1 MAAPDP
7 FNSAGGYT
15 VGIPPLPII
24 AANGDITA
32 GNISADN
39 LELTSSIRAGGDI
52 YGNTFYGNFAGAIS
66 GGLTVPGLS
75 TQVLFNTNGNADASP
90 NFTFN
95 AATNILTVING
106 SITSNTYVLGTGVNQ
121 FSTTKAIQVTTSST
135 TSDQI
140 LTTIQANT
148 VCSMDY
154 VIIAT
159 NPVANYRQT
168 SKIMATILNGDVG
181 YYEYGTIDVPQ
192 SSPGVA
198 DFKVGYAGGNVN
210 LTVTPYTNS
219 VNYKIMI
226 TSYKE

>member
-106 SITSNTYVLGTGVNQ
+106 TIASNTINVGTGQNQ
-121 FSTTKAIQVTTSST
+121 FSSTRAVIVTTSST
-135 TSDQI
+135 TPDQI
-140 LTTIQANT
+140 LITTQANT
-148 VCSMDY
+148 VCGMDY

-159 NPVANYRQT
+159 DPVGNNRQA
-168 SKIMATILNGDVG
+168 SKIMATVMNGDVG

-198 DFKVGYAGGNVN
+198 DFKVSYAGGNVN
-210 LTVTPYTNS
+210 LTSTPYTNS

>member
-32 GNISADN
+32 GNIAGDN
-39 LELTSSIRAGGDI
+39 LNLTSTIRAGGDI

-106 SITSNTYVLGTGVNQ
+106 TIASNTINVGIGQNQ
-121 FSTTKAIQVTTSST
+121 FSSTRAVIVTTSST
-135 TSDQI
+135 TPDQI
-140 LTTIQANT
+140 LITTQANT
-148 VCSMDY
+148 VCGMDY

-159 NPVANYRQT
+159 DPVGNNRQA
-168 SKIMATILNGDVG
+168 SKIMATVMNGDVG

-198 DFKVGYAGGNVN
+198 DFKVSYAGGNVN
-210 LTVTPYTNS
+210 LTSTPYTNS